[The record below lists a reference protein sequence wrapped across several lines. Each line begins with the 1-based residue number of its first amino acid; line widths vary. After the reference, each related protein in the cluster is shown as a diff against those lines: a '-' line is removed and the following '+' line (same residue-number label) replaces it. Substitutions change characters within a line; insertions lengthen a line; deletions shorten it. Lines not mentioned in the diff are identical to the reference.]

1 MLRRPPRSTRTDTL
15 FPYTTLFRSLQ
26 DAEVEFAIVG
36 PDEQGGEHRES
47 RRFGGRDEAAED
59 AAENDDWQREGG
71 QRLDEGALQ
80 ARQIESLLHRE
91 VVAAREDVGDQH
103 HAGSAK
109 EAGTVRPEERRGG
122 EKRGGRFSTTGKTE

>member
-1 MLRRPPRSTRTDTL
+1 MIRRPPEFSRTDTRC
-15 FPYTTLFRSLQ
+15 PYTTLFRAAAIQHRLLQ

-59 AAENDDWQREGG
+59 AAENGDWQREGG

-80 ARQIESLLHRE
+80 ARQRSEEHTSELQSLMRISYAVFCL
-91 VVAAREDVGDQH
+91 
-103 HAGSAK
+103 K
-109 EAGTVRPEERRGG
+109 
-122 EKRGGRFSTTGKTE
+122 KKN

>member
-59 AAENDDWQREGG
+59 AAENVAWQREGG
-71 QRLDEGALQ
+71 QRPDEGALKE
-80 ARQIESLLHRE
+80 RQIEHILHRKFVAERE
-91 VVAAREDVGDQH
+91 VVADQH
-103 HAGSAK
+103 TAGDAP
-109 EAGTVRPEERRGG
+109 EAGHDAADKETDGNGARD
-122 EKRGGRFSTTGKTE
+122 GKEGQE